1 MCLEEKKH
9 INNWRKNLSTK
20 DAKYFSRLKFL
31 VQKVLKESE
40 TRPLDVVLNEYDK
53 LMETKNSVASMESY
67 IKKSRNE

>member
-1 MCLEEKKH
+1 MVLEEKKH
-9 INNWRKNLSTK
+9 INNWRKNFSTK

-40 TRPLDVVLNEYDK
+40 TRPLVVLNEYDK
-53 LMETKNSVASMESY
+53 LMETKNSVASMEGH

>member
-1 MCLEEKKH
+1 
-9 INNWRKNLSTK
+9 
-20 DAKYFSRLKFL
+20 

-53 LMETKNSVASMESY
+53 LMETKNSVASMEGY